1 MSKIFA
7 DDISLFSEILDI
19 NKSVTEL
26 NTGLEKISQWAYQWK
41 MQFNPDPNKRANEI
55 IFFRK
60 LISNNLSHCPVKFN
74 NNNITSCS
82 HQKHLRVVL
91 DSDLNFDTHIN
102 QKVKKCNKM
111 IDLIRILSVN
121 LPRNTVLT
129 IRKSFIRLH
138 LDYGD
143 ILYGKPSNN
152 NFQHKMEKVQY
163 RACLAITGG
172 IQGTS
177 REWLY
182 YELGLHSL
190 LKGRWRNKLVFF
202 L

>member
-7 DDISLFSEILDI
+7 DDTSLFSEILDI
-19 NKSVTEL
+19 NKFVTEL

-41 MQFNPDPNKRANEI
+41 MQFNPYPNKRANET

-60 LISNNLSHCPVKFN
+60 LISNNLPHRPVKFN
-74 NNNITSCS
+74 SNNITSCS
-82 HQKHLRVVL
+82 HQKHLRVIL
-91 DSDLNFDTHIN
+91 DSNLNFDTHIS

-111 IDLIRILSVN
+111 IDLTRILSVN
-121 LPRNTVLT
+121 LPRNTLLT
-129 IRKSFIRLH
+129 ICKSFIRLH

-152 NFQHKMEKVQY
+152 NFQNKMEKVQY
-163 RACLAITGG
+163 RACLAITVG

-177 REWLY
+177 RKWLY

-190 LKGRWRNKLVFF
+190 LKERWRNKLVFF